1 MQSPCKICR
10 PGLPTST
17 TEHGFRV
24 GQHRGLHVTSIHCAP
39 VLSANTLTLLLVVLS
54 SPAWR
59 TQVVEVINGCDVV
72 CVARNDALLDGLLTV
87 FHVERSSD
95 ELLNLQNDLPLLSD
109 YDKECIIS
117 LAVVR
122 AQGG

>member
-1 MQSPCKICR
+1 MQ
-10 PGLPTST
+10 
-17 TEHGFRV
+17 
-24 GQHRGLHVTSIHCAP
+24 
-39 VLSANTLTLLLVVLS
+39 VLEVL
-54 SPAWR
+54 
-59 TQVVEVINGCDVV
+59 NGHDVV

-117 LAVVR
+117 LAVVSG
-122 AQGG
+122 AVWWWGGGVATNWFCLPRQATELNSQLTK

>member
-1 MQSPCKICR
+1 V
-10 PGLPTST
+10 L
-17 TEHGFRV
+17 
-24 GQHRGLHVTSIHCAP
+24 LHC
-39 VLSANTLTLLLVVLS
+39 L
-54 SPAWR
+54 
-59 TQVVEVINGCDVV
+59 QVVEVVNECDVV

-117 LAVVR
+117 LAVVSLG
-122 AQGG
+122 AGEGGGV

>member
-1 MQSPCKICR
+1 MD
-10 PGLPTST
+10 
-17 TEHGFRV
+17 
-24 GQHRGLHVTSIHCAP
+24 
-39 VLSANTLTLLLVVLS
+39 
-54 SPAWR
+54 
-59 TQVVEVINGCDVV
+59 GCDVV

-122 AQGG
+122 DGQFGSRAAIIARA

>member
-1 MQSPCKICR
+1 M
-10 PGLPTST
+10 
-17 TEHGFRV
+17 
-24 GQHRGLHVTSIHCAP
+24 
-39 VLSANTLTLLLVVLS
+39 
-54 SPAWR
+54 
-59 TQVVEVINGCDVV
+59 NGCDVV

-117 LAVVR
+117 LAVVSHAWGASEGRDGEQLPQSRFPTLTAACVSAGLLTSR
-122 AQGG
+122 ANTRLQTSAYCSAPCIPPFSYTKPCE